1 MRAVVLDAVRARP
14 EVREVA
20 DPTAPVGGVVV
31 RVMAT
36 GLCRSD
42 WHAWAGHDEIAFPH
56 VPGHELAGVVAE
68 VDARVGRWRV
78 GDRVTVPFV
87 CGCGRCA
94 WCRAGD
100 AQVCPDQQ
108 QPGFTHWGSFAEYV
122 ALHGAD
128 TNLVALPEQVD
139 FATAAA
145 LGCRFATAYRALVG
159 RARVVA
165 GEWVT
170 VVGAGGVGLSTVMIA
185 RALGARVVAVDRNP
199 QALAVATGLGAEQVL
214 AADGTDV
221 PAAVAD
227 LTGGGSHVAV
237 DAVGSEATCADAV
250 LSLRRRGRHV
260 QVGLLPPVEGHPR
273 VPMARVIAWEL
284 DLLGSHGMA
293 ALDYPAMMALI
304 EEGSLQPQRLVER
317 TIGLDEAAAAL
328 PDFDRAVVAGMT
340 MVDPARLPVRR
351 ARDPRRFPPYPTYS
365 APGGLPQDPGR
376 AAESPSR
383 SGRSPANGA
392 PERDLP
398 AVPRPRG
405 ANSVQRTTD
414 GAEISAEQSAR
425 WCCAGQ
431 GRS

>member
-1 MRAVVLDAVRARP
+1 VAQDGAVRAVVLDAARARP

-20 DPTAPVGGVVV
+20 EPTAPAGGVVA
-31 RVMAT
+31 RVVAT
-36 GLCRSD
+36 GMCRSD
-42 WHAWAGHDEIAFPH
+42 WHAWAGHEDIAFPH
-56 VPGHELAGVVAE
+56 VPGHELAGVVVE
-68 VDARVGRWRV
+68 VGAGVGRWAV

-87 CGCGRCA
+87 CGCGRCG

-128 TNLVALPEQVD
+128 TNLVAVPERVD
-139 FATAAA
+139 SATAAA

-159 RARVVA
+159 RARVTG

-170 VVGAGGVGLSTVMIA
+170 VVGAGGVGLSAVMIA

-199 QALAVATGLGAEQVL
+199 QALAVATALGAEHTLDV
-214 AADGTDV
+214 GTDATGTADV

-237 DAVGSEATCADAV
+237 DAVGSERTCADAV

-260 QVGLLPPVEGHPR
+260 QVGLLPPIDGHPR

-293 ALDYPAMMALI
+293 AADYPAMMALI
-304 EEGSLQPQRLVER
+304 EQGALQPQRLVER
-317 TIGLDEAAAAL
+317 TVGLDEAAALL
-328 PDFDRAVVAGMT
+328 PGFDRAVVAGMT
-340 MVDPARLPVRR
+340 VVDPAR
-351 ARDPRRFPPYPTYS
+351 
-365 APGGLPQDPGR
+365 
-376 AAESPSR
+376 
-383 SGRSPANGA
+383 
-392 PERDLP
+392 
-398 AVPRPRG
+398 
-405 ANSVQRTTD
+405 
-414 GAEISAEQSAR
+414 
-425 WCCAGQ
+425 
-431 GRS
+431 